1 MHGVL
6 KLRVIV
12 ITGTPGVGKTTISK
26 ALATK
31 LRALYLSVGDLVKTE
46 NLILGVDVERQT
58 LIADLK
64 KLRERINSI
73 IFSSSQDVIVDGH
86 YASDVTSRN
95 LVSYAF
101 VLRRDPDDLKIKLKE
116 KGFKELKILEN
127 VTSELLDV
135 CLIDT
140 VNNYGTELVNE
151 IDVSFMTIDGV
162 INEILTILKGK
173 KTVKVENVDW
183 LSKLEKNGRLGKL
196 LNQIGKL

>member
-1 MHGVL
+1 
-6 KLRVIV
+6 LRVIV

-140 VNNYGTELVNE
+140 VKNYGTELVNE

>member
-1 MHGVL
+1 M
-6 KLRVIV
+6 RVIV

-140 VNNYGTELVNE
+140 VNNYGTELINE
-151 IDVSFMTIDGV
+151 IDVSFMTIDEV

>member
-1 MHGVL
+1 M
-6 KLRVIV
+6 RVIV

>member
-1 MHGVL
+1 M
-6 KLRVIV
+6 RVIV

-31 LRALYLSVGDLVKTE
+31 LSALYLSVGDLVKTE

-86 YASDVTSRN
+86 CASDVTPRN

-140 VNNYGTELVNE
+140 VKNYGTELVNE

-162 INEILTILKGK
+162 INAILTILKGK
-173 KTVKVENVDW
+173 KTVKVGNVDW
-183 LSKLEKNGRLGKL
+183 LSKLEKNGRLEKL
-196 LNQIGKL
+196 LNQISKL

>member
-1 MHGVL
+1 ME
-6 KLRVIV
+6 KL
-12 ITGTPGVGKTTISK
+12 
-26 ALATK
+26 LAFFCWTH
-31 LRALYLSVGDLVKTE
+31 LFLLFQVMWQMLQHMIFLS
-46 NLILGVDVERQT
+46 
-58 LIADLK
+58 DLK

-86 YASDVTSRN
+86 CASDVTPRN

-140 VNNYGTELVNE
+140 VKNYGTELVNE

-162 INEILTILKGK
+162 INAILTILKGK
-173 KTVKVENVDW
+173 KTVKVGNVDW
-183 LSKLEKNGRLGKL
+183 LSKLEKNGRLEKL
-196 LNQIGKL
+196 LNQISKL

>member
-1 MHGVL
+1 M
-6 KLRVIV
+6 RVIV

-151 IDVSFMTIDGV
+151 IDVLFMTIDGV

>member
-1 MHGVL
+1 M
-6 KLRVIV
+6 RVIV

-135 CLIDT
+135 CLINT
-140 VNNYGTELVNE
+140 VNNYGAELVNE
-151 IDVSFMTIDGV
+151 IDVSLMNVDEV
-162 INEILTILKGK
+162 INEVLTILKGQK
-173 KTVKVENVDW
+173 NVKVGNIDW
-183 LSKLEKNGRLGKL
+183 LSKLEKDGRLGKL
-196 LNQIGKL
+196 LNQLNKL

>member
-1 MHGVL
+1 M
-6 KLRVIV
+6 RVIV

-140 VNNYGTELVNE
+140 VKNYGTELVNE

>member
-1 MHGVL
+1 MQ
-6 KLRVIV
+6 VIV

-31 LRALYLSVGDLVKTE
+31 LNALHLSVGDLVKAE
-46 NLILGVDVERQT
+46 NLFLGVDVERQT

-64 KLRERINSI
+64 KLTERIKSI
-73 IFSSSQDVIVDGH
+73 IFSSSQDIIVDGH
-86 YASDVTSRN
+86 YASDVTPRN

-135 CLIDT
+135 CLINT
-140 VNNYGTELVNE
+140 VKNYGTKLVNE
-151 IDVSFMTIDGV
+151 IDVSLLTIEGV
-162 INEILTILKGK
+162 ITEVLTILKGQK
-173 KTVKVENVDW
+173 KVKVGNVDW

-196 LNQIGKL
+196 LNQLGKL

>member
-1 MHGVL
+1 
-6 KLRVIV
+6 LRVIV

>member
-1 MHGVL
+1 M
-6 KLRVIV
+6 RVIV

-64 KLRERINSI
+64 KLRERINNI

-86 YASDVTSRN
+86 YASDVTQRN

-140 VNNYGTELVNE
+140 VKNYGTELVNE

-173 KTVKVENVDW
+173 KTVKVGNVDW

>member
-1 MHGVL
+1 
-6 KLRVIV
+6 LRVIV

-116 KGFKELKILEN
+116 KGFKETKIIEN